1 MAGEWIS
8 VDCCLAQK
16 PETLQIMAATGQP
29 PDVVVGRLAIF
40 WAWCQL
46 NAVDGVVSGNPGVLA
61 IVAGGDAGFWL
72 AVADAG
78 WLTFEDAGKV
88 RISGWEDRFS
98 QAAKERLKDRRRKT
112 DGRKSDRVRTRSGHK
127 PDTNRTTSGQLPDT
141 NQTRDGL
148 EEKRREEIEESRCC
162 SGQTPPPTSADFVD
176 EDPLAGWEAF
186 SQAWKAAGLQGLP
199 SGLTPPDGFARAVL
213 ERPGWLAM
221 ALRQIPRLPKLP
233 FFDRPPSFWQAIK
246 PDFFAKCESGAFD
259 AAKFRPGEQ
268 GKPPPP
274 KRWMDEYKPA
284 EYRRPKELA
293 EITGALKVRGVDD

>member
-46 NAVDGVVSGNPGVLA
+46 NAVDGVVTGTPGVLA
-61 IVAGGDAGFWL
+61 IVAGGDADFWL

-98 QAAKERLKDRRRKT
+98 QAAKERLKNIRRQQDKRKRDKSVTNVTPRRDSTVTSVTADRDKT
-112 DGRKSDRVRTRSGHK
+112 VTR
-127 PDTNRTTSGQLPDT
+127 PAL
-141 NQTRDGL
+141 
-148 EEKRREEIEESRCC
+148 EEIEEIEERRCC
-162 SGQTPPPTSADFVD
+162 SEPPPPTPKDFVD
-176 EDPLAGWEAF
+176 EDPLDGWQAF

-213 ERPGWLAM
+213 ERPGWLAL

-274 KRWMDEYKPA
+274 KRWLDEYKPA

-293 EITGALKVRGVDD
+293 EITGALKLRGVDD